1 MLKLQNITKSYAEN
15 NVLKGINLELT
26 DGQVY
31 GLVGSNGAGKT
42 TLLNII
48 AGVLSKNN
56 GTVEID
62 NLKVNS
68 VNDIKGKIGYVLD
81 IPAMYE
87 YLTAQEYLMFL
98 LSATD
103 FTKEE
108 KQNKIENLLIAVGL
122 NEVNNKL
129 ISNFSRGMKQRLGI
143 ASGLISNPKIILMDE
158 PCSALDPQGRAEV
171 LYIIEQLKAQG
182 KTILLSTH
190 ILSDVERI
198 CDKVGLLVNG
208 VIAVE
213 GSLNEIIE
221 KYSKPILKID
231 CVEVEKLKELV
242 ENIDG
247 CISCIVTANSLEV
260 TILPEKKKEIMKEIL
275 NLDIDINGIYT
286 KRASLEEIFLNV
298 KQGGQ
303 CNECI

>member
-1 MLKLQNITKSYAEN
+1 MLKLQNITKSYAQN

-48 AGVLSKNN
+48 AGVLSKNS

-98 LSATD
+98 LSATN
-103 FTKEE
+103 FTNEE

-122 NEVNNKL
+122 NDVKNKL

-158 PCSALDPQGRAEV
+158 PSSALDPQGRAEV

-190 ILSDVERI
+190 ILNDVERI

-247 CISCIVTANSLEV
+247 CISCVATANSLEV
-260 TILPEKKKEIMKEIL
+260 TILPEKKKEIMQEIL

-298 KQGGQ
+298 KQGGA
-303 CNECI
+303 I

>member
-1 MLKLQNITKSYAEN
+1 MLKLQNITKSYAQN

-48 AGVLSKNN
+48 AGVLSKNS

-62 NLKVNS
+62 ILKVNS

-98 LSATD
+98 LSATN
-103 FTKEE
+103 FTNEE

-122 NEVNNKL
+122 NDVKNKL

-158 PCSALDPQGRAEV
+158 PSSALDPQGRAEV

-190 ILSDVERI
+190 ILNDVERI

-247 CISCIVTANSLEV
+247 CISCVATANSLEV
-260 TILPEKKKEIMKEIL
+260 TILPEKKKEIMQEIL

-298 KQGGQ
+298 KQGGA
-303 CNECI
+303 I